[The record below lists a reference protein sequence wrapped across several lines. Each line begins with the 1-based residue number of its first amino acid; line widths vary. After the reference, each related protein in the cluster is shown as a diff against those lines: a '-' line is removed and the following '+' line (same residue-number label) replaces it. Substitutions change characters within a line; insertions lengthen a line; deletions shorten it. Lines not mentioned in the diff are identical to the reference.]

1 MSSFVIA
8 FFMAAG
14 ASAWVYN
21 KSQERTGNNTDTS
34 IKITAVVGVMT
45 FIVTLTVLSIVGN
58 YMEDGF

>member
-1 MSSFVIA
+1 
-8 FFMAAG
+8 MAAG